1 MVAGSPVADGARAGY
16 AGIMAVKI
24 VALLLLAVLIL
35 PVLAGIGR
43 LRNLPR
49 RGPEDDPEA

>member
-1 MVAGSPVADGARAGY
+1 
-16 AGIMAVKI
+16 MAMKI
-24 VALLLLAVLIL
+24 VALLLLAVLVL

-49 RGPEDDPEA
+49 RGPDDPPEA

>member
-1 MVAGSPVADGARAGY
+1 
-16 AGIMAVKI
+16 MAVKI
-24 VALLLLAVLIL
+24 VALLLLAVLVL

-49 RGPEDDPEA
+49 RGPDDPPEE